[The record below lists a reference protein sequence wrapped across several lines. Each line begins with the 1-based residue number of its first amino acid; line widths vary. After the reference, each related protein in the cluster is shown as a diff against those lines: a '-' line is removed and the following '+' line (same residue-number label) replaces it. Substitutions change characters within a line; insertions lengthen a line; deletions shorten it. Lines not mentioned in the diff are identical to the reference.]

1 MRHAWYWIVMVAVVA
16 IALGWQGQTAL
27 ASNEIAEAE
36 NLVCTSCHDKP
47 GSKLLTDKGK
57 YFELMRTLDT
67 YDEVTELFGQ
77 CTSCHS
83 RKPGSTKLTSMGR
96 RFSHLV
102 EDMDG
107 LKTLLETEHPT
118 SVEEIDPA
126 GDG

>member
-16 IALGWQGQTAL
+16 IALGGQGQTAL
-27 ASNEIAEAE
+27 ASNELAETE

-83 RKPGSTKLTSMGR
+83 RKPGSLKLTAMGR

-118 SVEEIDPA
+118 SVEEIDPIN
-126 GDG
+126 GE